1 MAFGIGGGARPA
13 LASTQAPTDWSFYIH
28 STNLNTAYTL
38 GCNQG
43 KFDAGKSPVAN
54 SLVVLDFGGQL
65 SDGSGSK
72 LTNSTSVTNAQIEA
86 IAENFSIGYWS
97 CTGADTT
104 STLLLGIGTNNS
116 YYNVSTAGGQAW
128 AQVVSAVRAY
138 NHTQGIDSQ
147 VSASGANDMEPSF
160 GAASGTEN
168 WASGYSGANVGLY
181 VDYGSADGCPTSSS
195 TDGSCNNGWMQHD
208 LYNVSWESP
217 SALSLPEIYN
227 PAQSQQWA
235 MISKYG
241 KNNVPQLGQIYFEG
255 PLDEHDLDSSTY
267 TNSQAWNQFTTDLT
281 NAGVLSSM
289 TYSAKIHID

>member
-1 MAFGIGGGARPA
+1 
-13 LASTQAPTDWSFYIH
+13 
-28 STNLNTAYTL
+28 
-38 GCNQG
+38 
-43 KFDAGKSPVAN
+43 
-54 SLVVLDFGGQL
+54 
-65 SDGSGSK
+65 
-72 LTNSTSVTNAQIEA
+72 
-86 IAENFSIGYWS
+86 
-97 CTGADTT
+97 
-104 STLLLGIGTNNS
+104 
-116 YYNVSTAGGQAW
+116 
-128 AQVVSAVRAY
+128 
-138 NHTQGIDSQ
+138 
-147 VSASGANDMEPSF
+147 
-160 GAASGTEN
+160 
-168 WASGYSGANVGLY
+168 
-181 VDYGSADGCPTSSS
+181 
-195 TDGSCNNGWMQHD
+195 MQHD